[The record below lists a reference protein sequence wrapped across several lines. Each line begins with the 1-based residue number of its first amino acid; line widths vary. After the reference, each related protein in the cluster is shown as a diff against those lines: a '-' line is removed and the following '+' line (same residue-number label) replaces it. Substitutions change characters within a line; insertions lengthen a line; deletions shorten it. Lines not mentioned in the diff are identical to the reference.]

1 MFRYEAVVQA
11 APGSLRADEATPS
24 QTRKMVGQVRTGR
37 PDGIGEV
44 ARARRPFEELYED
57 SATRWVGERDPDPV
71 EAVDRVV
78 GLGGGSVEG
87 LRQWFSHN

>member
-1 MFRYEAVVQA
+1 MFRYEAVMQT
-11 APGSLRADEATPS
+11 APGSLRADEATAS
-24 QTRKMVGQVRTGR
+24 QTRKMVGQVRTGG

-57 SATRWVGERDPDPV
+57 SATRWVGERDPDSV

-78 GLGGGSVEG
+78 GLASGPVEE
-87 LRQWFSHN
+87 LRQ